1 MVFHAPTIQ
10 QQILDASTD
19 LENMPDSME
28 ALMFA
33 IYYAAV
39 VALPPEEC
47 EAMFGIPQPAIVNKY
62 MLAAQQALNNAK
74 LLKSLDLTVLQAL
87 VVFLVSLSM
96 VSTWPC
102 KN

>member
-10 QQILDASTD
+10 QRILDASTD
-19 LENMPDSME
+19 LENTSDSME

-47 EAMFGIPQPAIVNKY
+47 EVMFGMPQPTVVNKY
-62 MLAAQQALNNAK
+62 MLATQQALNNANLSAD
-74 LLKSLDLTVLQAL
+74 LLL
-87 VVFLVSLSM
+87 
-96 VSTWPC
+96 
-102 KN
+102 

>member
-10 QQILDASTD
+10 QQILEASTD
-19 LENMPDSME
+19 IENMPDSME

-33 IYYAAV
+33 IYYSAV

-47 EAMFGIPQPAIVNKY
+47 EAMFGIPQPAVVNKY
-62 MLAAQQALNNAK
+62 MLATQQALNNAK

-87 VVFLVSLSM
+87 VILLVSFSILDK
-96 VSTWPC
+96 WHC
-102 KN
+102 AH